1 MKQKL
6 FLLMVFMV
14 VSNSLLAQKA
24 ASEYVT
30 WGDEKYS
37 IINIARYNSPF
48 EIKSKTGGMNLL
60 VYINDSLF
68 CELPVGSRVSIRIFS
83 EGIIKL
89 SGIYIPNDKPTI
101 KKEISKDFFSEK
113 PLEIKFLH
121 HGETYFLHVNK
132 IDAVPGSST
141 FLADFVSEPDSYTY
155 FIDDKIYK
163 KNPSIIEYQEEG
175 SLKLAQ
181 LNELE
186 DWNNTQSIN
195 TIKAYIDF
203 QKRFPGGKY
212 LEDSKEKLVYLKGG
226 SNKKSENIGKVQT
239 QIDTSK
245 FQRFI
250 IPENLWKTNC
260 TGTMQ
265 NLIISRIPNIN
276 GSLDVSIAKNDTSIS
291 IITGEICDMFKG
303 YDKSSFAI
311 NPGKYLIKPCES
323 SNEQA
328 IEIFSNSLSFVYKNG
343 IGLEYLSGSGMI
355 KMFGK
360 SYELP
365 LLLKSSSETQRS
377 TNSGTSG
384 GKISP
389 GISMEDVILLL
400 SLEGVLNRNT
410 MGGIYVGMGV
420 FPQNQNEKSS
430 YTGDASLDGYD
441 FVFEKGKV
449 KSVKIVNDRL
459 GSKKINF
466 SYNFKF

>member
-1 MKQKL
+1 MKPKL
-6 FLLMVFMV
+6 LLLMVFME
-14 VSNSLLAQKA
+14 VSISLIAQKA
-24 ASEYVT
+24 GSEYVT
-30 WGDEKYS
+30 WGDENYS
-37 IINIARYNSPF
+37 IINISRFNSPL
-48 EIKSKTGGMNLL
+48 EIKSKSTGITLNLF
-60 VYINDSLF
+60 INDSLF
-68 CELPVGSRVSIRIFS
+68 CELPIGSRVSIRIFS
-83 EGIIKL
+83 EGKIKL
-89 SGIYIPNDKPTI
+89 SGIYIPNDKTNI
-101 KKEISKDFFSEK
+101 KKGFFSEK

-132 IDAVPGSST
+132 IDAIQGSSN

-155 FIDDKIYK
+155 FIDDKLYK
-163 KNPSIIEYQEEG
+163 KNPSINEYQEER
-175 SLKLAQ
+175 SLKLAH

-186 DWNNTQSIN
+186 EWGNTQSIN
-195 TIKAYIDF
+195 TIKAYTDF

-212 LEDSKEKLVYLKGG
+212 LEDSKEKIGYLKGA
-226 SNKKSENIGKVQT
+226 SHKKPENIDTVQT

-245 FQRFI
+245 FQTFI
-250 IPENLWKTNC
+250 IPENMWKTNC
-260 TGTMQ
+260 TGTME
-265 NLIISRIPNIN
+265 NLILSRIPNTN
-276 GSLDVSIAKNDTSIS
+276 GSLNVSMTKNDTSIS
-291 IITGEICDMFKG
+291 IITGDICDMFKG
-303 YDKSSFAI
+303 YNNSSFAI
-311 NPGKYLIKPCES
+311 NPGKYLIKPCEG
-323 SNEQA
+323 SNEHA
-328 IEIFSNSLSFVYKNG
+328 IEIFSNRLSFVYKDG

-360 SYELP
+360 SYDLP
-365 LLLKSSSETQRS
+365 IILKSSSETQRS
-377 TNSGTSG
+377 NNSSTSG
-384 GKISP
+384 GKILP
-389 GISMEDVILLL
+389 GISMEDVILIL